1 MTFKYKILSI
11 DGGGIRGIIPA
22 TIIAE
27 IERRANK
34 PICQLFDMIAGTS
47 TGGILALG
55 LTKPDPENAA
65 IPHYQASDLIDLYK
79 KEGKRI
85 FNQSWIDKLE
95 EVSELFRKPK
105 YSSVGRQEV
114 LEEYLGKRT
123 PIQTALTEVF
133 ITSYETELRMPV
145 YFTSNK
151 AEEKTV
157 GLDFHRV
164 CRGITMVEAGMAT
177 SAAPT
182 YFEPVAIATDNKSN
196 GLYSLVDGGVFANN
210 PTSLAIME
218 AIIASKKAARK
229 LNQPDKKLALDDILV
244 VSIGT
249 GSLTREYEFDQMTR
263 WGQAQW
269 IQPILNIVLDGQSEA
284 VGSQL
289 DQLLPDADND
299 PKQYYRFQPRLTKG
313 NDDID
318 DPSPENIQQLEERA
332 NGLIEARTDELDRLC
347 QLLLSTPT
355 VVERE
360 KKLVTVNS

>member
-22 TIIAE
+22 MIIAE
-27 IERRANK
+27 IERRTNK

-55 LTKPDPENAA
+55 LTKPHPDNPQ
-65 IPHYQASDLIDLYK
+65 IPHYKAKELIDLYRE
-79 KEGKRI
+79 EGKRI
-85 FNQSWIDKLE
+85 FHQDWIDRHEKLRELFLKPKFASNGRE
-95 EVSELFRKPK
+95 EVLA
-105 YSSVGRQEV
+105 
-114 LEEYLGKRT
+114 EYLGKETR
-123 PIQTALTEVF
+123 IQDALAEVL
-133 ITSYETELRMPV
+133 ITSYETELRIPV

-151 AEEKTV
+151 EAEKTS

-164 CRGITMVEAGMAT
+164 CQSITMVEAAMAT

-182 YFEPVAIATDNKSN
+182 YFEPVLVPTDNKPN
-196 GLYSLVDGGVFANN
+196 GFYSLIDGGVFANN

-218 AIIASKKAARK
+218 AIIASKKKARQ
-229 LNQPDKKLALDDILV
+229 LRQPDKKLALDEILV

-249 GSLTREYEFDQMTR
+249 GSLTREYEFQRVKR

-269 IQPILNIVLDGQSEA
+269 IQPIINIVMDGQSEA

-289 DQLLPDADND
+289 DQLLPDAEGD

-318 DPSPENIQQLEERA
+318 DPSPENLQKLEERA
-332 NGLIEARTDELDRLC
+332 NLVIDARTDKLEELC
-347 QLLLSTPT
+347 KLLVETPT

-360 KKLVTVNS
+360 MKLVAQM

>member
-22 TIIAE
+22 MIIAE
-27 IERRANK
+27 IERRTNK

-55 LTKPDPENAA
+55 LTKPDPENPK
-65 IPHYQASDLIDLYK
+65 IPHYQASDLIDLYRQN
-79 KEGKRI
+79 GNRI
-85 FNQSWIDKLE
+85 FNQSTIAKL
-95 EVSELFRKPK
+95 SSFYELFLAPK
-105 YSSVGRQEV
+105 FPSKGRQSV
-114 LEEYLGKRT
+114 LEEYLGKDTR
-123 PIQTALTEVF
+123 IEEALTEVL

-151 AEEKTV
+151 EIEKTI

-164 CRGITMVEAGMAT
+164 CRGIKMVEAAMAT

-182 YFEPVAIATDNKSN
+182 FFEPFPVSTLNKIN
-196 GLYSLVDGGVFANN
+196 GFYSLIDGGVFANN

-218 AIIASKKAARK
+218 AIIASKKKARELK
-229 LNQPDKKLALDDILV
+229 KPDKKLAIDEILV

-249 GSLTREYEFDQMTR
+249 GSLTRQFEFEQVKN

-269 IQPILNIVLDGQSEA
+269 IQPIISMVLDGQSEA

-289 DQLLPDADND
+289 DQLLPDADGD

-318 DPSPENIQQLEERA
+318 DPSPENIQKLEERA
-332 NGLIEARTDELDRLC
+332 NLVIDARNDELDALC
-347 QLLLSTPT
+347 KLLLETPT

-360 KKLVTVNS
+360 KKLVASM

>member
-22 TIIAE
+22 MIIAE
-27 IERRANK
+27 IERRTHK

-47 TGGILALG
+47 TGGILALA
-55 LTKPDPENAA
+55 LAKPHPHHPQ
-65 IPHYQASDLIDLYK
+65 IPHYKASDLINLYRDNG
-79 KEGKRI
+79 ERI
-85 FNQSWIDKLE
+85 FNQSLIAKI
-95 EVSELFRKPK
+95 STFYELFAAPKFPSDGRK
-105 YSSVGRQEV
+105 SV
-114 LEEYLGKRT
+114 LEEYLGKDTR
-123 PIQTALTEVF
+123 IEEALTEVL

-151 AEEKTV
+151 ETEKTS

-164 CRGITMVEAGMAT
+164 CRGIRMVEAAMAT

-182 YFEPVAIATDNKSN
+182 FFEPVAVPTDNKPN
-196 GLYSLVDGGVFANN
+196 GLYSLIDGGVFANN
-210 PTSLAIME
+210 PTSLAVME
-218 AIIASKKAARK
+218 AIIASKKKARELK
-229 LNQPDKKLALDDILV
+229 QPEKKLAIDEILV

-249 GSLTREYEFDQMTR
+249 GSLTRQYEFDQVKR

-269 IQPILNIVLDGQSEA
+269 IQPIISMVLDGQSEA

-289 DQLLPDADND
+289 DQLLPDADGD

-318 DPSPENIQQLEERA
+318 DPSPENIEKLQERA
-332 NGLIEARTDELDRLC
+332 KLVINARTDELDDLC
-347 QLLLSTPT
+347 KLLVETPT
-355 VVERE
+355 VVDRE
-360 KKLVTVNS
+360 KKLVPQM